1 MSQPTSNPFIE
12 FLNKYKNDPVLF
24 CQNVLGVEPDD
35 WQKELMIAIA
45 DGERKISV
53 RSAHGVGKSSVA
65 SWIMLHTLLTNY
77 DCKVIVTAPTS
88 SQLFDALFAELSRW
102 IKEMPQSLQDLV
114 DVKSDRVVLKARPNE
129 VFISARTSRRETPE
143 ALAGVH
149 STGKVMLVVDEASGV
164 PEEVFE
170 SAAGSMSGDNVH
182 TILLGNP
189 TRNSGL
195 FYDTHHRLS
204 GSWHTFHIS
213 AYDSP
218 RVSKEFIEEMAMR
231 YGEDSPAFSV
241 RVKGDFAEESDD
253 GVISLDLIES
263 AVNRDVPMDNSHDTY
278 WALDVA
284 RHGSDSSVLVKRRG
298 NVIFDIKTFKKLNL
312 MELTGRIMAE
322 FDSVEP
328 HNRPIEIYIDA
339 IGLGYGVIDAI
350 NEIGRLSAV
359 AINVAESA
367 SMSGTYMNLR
377 AELWFKFKAF
387 LEEGLCKLP
396 KHETMTADLLSA
408 KYKFTAAGKIQLESK
423 EQTKKRLGRS
433 PDVADALVLL
443 MAGDLVAVKRSSSWQ
458 RNWKE
463 PLIRSVKGV
472 V

>member
-1 MSQPTSNPFIE
+1 MNQANPFIE

-204 GSWHTFHIS
+204 GSWNTFHIS

>member
-35 WQKELMIAIA
+35 WQKELMMAIA

-170 SAAGSMSGDNVH
+170 SAAGSMSGENVH

-328 HNRPIEIYIDA
+328 HNRPVEIYIDA

>member
-1 MSQPTSNPFIE
+1 MNQANPFIE

-129 VFISARTSRRETPE
+129 VSISARTSRRETPE

-170 SAAGSMSGDNVH
+170 SAAGSMSGENVH

>member
-312 MELTGRIMAE
+312 MELTGRVMAE

>member
-1 MSQPTSNPFIE
+1 MNQSNPFVE
-12 FLNKYKNDPVLF
+12 FLNKYKKDPILF
-24 CQNVLGVEPDD
+24 CQEVLGVEPDE
-35 WQKELMIAIA
+35 WQKELMQAVA
-45 DGERKISV
+45 DGERKISA

-65 SWIMLHTLLTNY
+65 SWTMLHTLLTNY
-77 DCKVIVTAPTS
+77 DCKVIVTAPS
-88 SQLFDALFAELSRW
+88 SAQLFDALFAELSRW
-102 IKEMPQSLQDLV
+102 VKEMPQALQDLV
-114 DVKSDRVVLKARPNE
+114 EVKSDRVVLKARPNE
-129 VFISARTSRRETPE
+129 VFISARTSRKETPE

-149 STGKVMLVVDEASGV
+149 SSGRVLIVVDEASGV
-164 PEEVFE
+164 DESVFE
-170 SAAGSMSGDNVH
+170 AAAGSMSGDNVA

-204 GSWHTFHIS
+204 GSWKTFHIS

-218 RVSKEFIEEMAMR
+218 RVSEEFIEEMAMR
-231 YGEDSPAFSV
+231 YGEDSAAFSV
-241 RVKGDFAEESDD
+241 RVKGDFAEEADD
-253 GVISLDLIES
+253 GVISIDLVTS
-263 AVNRDVPMDNSHDTY
+263 AINRDIPLDNSHDTY

-284 RHGSDSSVLVKRRG
+284 RHGDDSSVLVKRRG

-312 MELTGRIMAE
+312 MELTGRVMAE
-322 FDSVEP
+322 HDSTEP
-328 HNRPIEIYIDA
+328 HLRPVEIYVDA
-339 IGLGYGVIDAI
+339 IGLGWGVCDAI
-350 NEIGRLSAV
+350 NEIARLSAV

-396 KHETMTADLLSA
+396 NHEGMIADLVSS
-408 KYKFTAAGKIQLESK
+408 KYKFTAAGKMQLESK

-433 PDVADALVLL
+433 PDVGDALVLL
-443 MAGDLVAVKRSSSWQ
+443 MAGDLVAVKKSSGWQ

-463 PLIRSVKGV
+463 PLTRSIKGV

>member
-35 WQKELMIAIA
+35 WQKELMMAIA

-170 SAAGSMSGDNVH
+170 SAAGSMSGENVH

-204 GSWHTFHIS
+204 GSWNTFHIS

-298 NVIFDIKTFKKLNL
+298 NIIFDIKTFKKLNL

>member
-35 WQKELMIAIA
+35 WQKELMMAIA

-170 SAAGSMSGDNVH
+170 SAAGSMSGENVH